1 MNSINS
7 PWLPAHGKLWYDD
20 KWYRLAWI
28 IWPQALAVLAL
39 LWFWVAPPATTRNVQ
54 WAKPIDGGT
63 RSRQLLT
70 LRDNAKSNQSAME
83 ALERDAL
90 GGEPVAQFYY
100 ATLFDP
106 DLKLSTITSPDITK
120 STGWYSKA
128 ANQGDQASM
137 SNLAI
142 AYSSGIYV
150 RQDYSRACSYA
161 RTLGPDAFPNG
172 LRVKGDCF
180 AQGLGGTQ
188 VDMPLAASAYELS
201 ANNGNA
207 RASATLGYFYENGIG
222 GRAKSPE
229 TALKYYRSAAD
240 RGDALGL
247 HNLGAAYNSGSL
259 GLSRDPDEAA
269 RLIVRALETKYEIT
283 VQSLTGRPDLWT
295 GDFWQ
300 SLQRRLSERGLY
312 SGTIDGRPNAVTLEA
327 VRRLGRR

>member
-1 MNSINS
+1 MNLINS
-7 PWLPAHGKLWYDD
+7 YGLAAHGKLWYDN

-54 WAKPIDGGT
+54 WAKPIDSGT

-70 LRDNAKSNQSAME
+70 LRDNAKTNQSAME

-120 STGWYSKA
+120 STGWYSRA
-128 ANQGDQASM
+128 ANQGDQSSM

-142 AYSSGIYV
+142 AYSNGIYV
-150 RQDYSRACSYA
+150 RQDHSRACSYA
-161 RTLGPDAFPNG
+161 RTLGPDAFPGG
-172 LRVKGDCF
+172 LRVKGDCL

-201 ANNGNA
+201 ANKGNS

-222 GRAKSPE
+222 GRAKSHE

-300 SLQRRLSERGLY
+300 SLQRRLSERALY
-312 SGTIDGRPNAVTLEA
+312 TGTIDGRPNPVMLEA